1 MMRHSVN
8 KWKLEQVMITGVI
21 TVEMVANAFLC
32 DRGRSDNVLPD
43 TEFQTLHVSGS
54 MYTVE
59 GIKVAE
65 DITFRESQS
74 DALSDVGRTHSSNEG
89 QAEDTPNLC
98 RRVEGET
105 VRGENL
111 IQRRG
116 SGSGLDRV
124 EVNSTITPIG
134 SKEDT
139 RTVSTAETAIK
150 RSLVTVYEDS
160 GTTAGSRNRW
170 R

>member
-1 MMRHSVN
+1 MRHSVN

-32 DRGRSDNVLPD
+32 DRGRSENVLPD
-43 TEFQTLHVSGS
+43 AEFKPYMFLGQCIQF
-54 MYTVE
+54 E

-89 QAEDTPNLC
+89 QTNDKPNLC
-98 RRVEGET
+98 RRVQGAT

-111 IQRRG
+111 TQRR
-116 SGSGLDRV
+116 GSGLDRV

-134 SKEDT
+134 LKEDT
-139 RTVSTAETAIK
+139 RTVSTAKMAIK
-150 RSLVTVYEDS
+150 RSLVTECEDG
-160 GTTAGSRNRW
+160 GTTAGSQNRW
-170 R
+170 RQ

>member
-1 MMRHSVN
+1 MRHSVN

-98 RRVEGET
+98 RRVQGAT